1 MMRYMR
7 RIQLPM
13 LWLMLA
19 TAATAQVPFRSQ
31 DESSCRRFAQEFYDW
46 YVPFTQKR
54 LHMPAFN
61 MALKWK
67 ADVFSSE
74 LLQALRTDAEA
85 QARVKGEIVGLDFD
99 PFVGSQ
105 DPADHYEARQPTLE
119 GGKCT
124 VEVWR
129 ASPTDR
135 AAKLNRPEAV
145 AELKEQNGQWRFV
158 NFRYPIGGPDLLRLL
173 ANLRE
178 ERRKH

>member
-1 MMRYMR
+1 
-7 RIQLPM
+7 M
-13 LWLMLA
+13 LWLVLG
-19 TAATAQVPFRSQ
+19 TTATAQSPNRSQ
-31 DESSCRRFAQEFYDW
+31 AEESCRRFAQQFYNW

-61 MALKWK
+61 MALQRR
-67 ADVFSSE
+67 AEVFSPE
-74 LLQALRTDAEA
+74 LLQALRTDAQA

-105 DPADHYEARQPTLE
+105 DPADHYEARQPTLN
-119 GGKCT
+119 GGKCS
-124 VEVWR
+124 VGVWR

-145 AELKEQNGQWRFV
+145 AELKIQNGRWRFV
-158 NFRYPIGGPDLLRLL
+158 NFRYSIGGPDLLRLL

-178 ERRKH
+178 ERRRQ